1 MCVFCPMFMYGQKT
15 AYLYSDSVLLA
26 VPEYGKNVLKLDSMK
41 QSFGKEVESK
51 QALIQQ
57 QYEKLVKPYAP
68 KDSETL
74 LMLKKRMSVVDTL
87 SLGTLL
93 DENVQL
99 QKKKTSYDRI
109 LQATYMQNVQPI
121 LSRVNTVISNYA
133 MKNGLSAVYSMEQ
146 LKQTLVYIDPK
157 QNITGVV
164 IELLKKK

>member
-1 MCVFCPMFMYGQKT
+1 
-15 AYLYSDSVLLA
+15 
-26 VPEYGKNVLKLDSMK
+26 
-41 QSFGKEVESK
+41 
-51 QALIQQ
+51 
-57 QYEKLVKPYAP
+57 
-68 KDSETL
+68 
-74 LMLKKRMSVVDTL
+74 L